1 MRRSVMCGLVAAAT
15 VALLS
20 AACAKKPE
28 AEPAT
33 GGRDF
38 RESAPPSGTSTQPAP
53 GLSTVYFDYD
63 RSEVRSDAG
72 SALKENARVIG
83 EKDWDQVILEGHC
96 DERGSEEYNLA
107 LGERRANAVRRYLM
121 SLGVPGPRLTTV
133 SYGESRAAKPGHDES
148 AWRYN
153 RRVDFAIRK

>member
-1 MRRSVMCGLVAAAT
+1 MRRSVTRGLVAAAS
-15 VALLS
+15 VALLCG
-20 AACAKKPE
+20 ACAKKPE
-28 AEPAT
+28 AEPAASE
-33 GGRDF
+33 RDF
-38 RESAPPSGTSTQPAP
+38 REGMTPSGTTTQPAP
-53 GLSTVYFDYD
+53 GVDTVYFDYD
-63 RSEVRSDAG
+63 RSEIRADAG
-72 SALKENARVIG
+72 ATLKGNAKVIG

-107 LGERRANAVRRYLM
+107 LGERRANSVRRYLM
-121 SLGVPGPRLTTV
+121 SLGVPGPKLTTV